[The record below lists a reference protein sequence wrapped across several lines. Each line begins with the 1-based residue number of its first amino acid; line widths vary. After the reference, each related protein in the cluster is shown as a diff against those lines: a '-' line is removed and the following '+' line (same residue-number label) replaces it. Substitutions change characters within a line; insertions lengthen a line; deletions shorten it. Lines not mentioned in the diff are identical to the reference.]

1 MRRCPPGAADP
12 GRITVAA
19 RCILAASV
27 LLAYPADPT
36 FTAEAAAAPG
46 PLVTFPDEPG
56 PLVTGP
62 TPRADATSLPPP
74 PPPAIGA
81 AARPTALGDLAVCAR
96 VIPAT
101 LLTVGCVS
109 WPGMSRGFGA
119 NTLGTSAAGAGAT
132 AACFA
137 AAASTSKLTSLP
149 AAAVSLYASRWYAAV

>member
-12 GRITVAA
+12 GRISVAA
-19 RCILAASV
+19 RCILAVSV
-27 LLAYPADPT
+27 LLAYPADPV
-36 FTAEAAAAPG
+36 FAAEPDAPG
-46 PLVTFPDEPG
+46 PLVAG
-56 PLVTGP
+56 P
-62 TPRADATSLPPP
+62 PRADETSLPPA

-81 AARPTALGDLAVCAR
+81 APRPTAIVDLAVCAR

-101 LLTVGCVS
+101 LLAVGCVS
-109 WPGMSRGFGA
+109 WPGTSRGFGSNA
-119 NTLGTSAAGAGAT
+119 TLCSAAGAGAT